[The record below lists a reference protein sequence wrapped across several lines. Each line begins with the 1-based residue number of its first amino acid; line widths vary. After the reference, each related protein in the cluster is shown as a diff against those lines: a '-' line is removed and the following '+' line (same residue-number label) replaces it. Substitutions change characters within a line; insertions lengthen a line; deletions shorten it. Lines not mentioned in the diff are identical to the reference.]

1 MNSTS
6 QANDPNSPEHIRVP
20 SVGIDWYRA
29 APWWRPLVA
38 TLAMSWRLSHLLLC
52 MVGLLATQAYAYTA
66 QFLFAPEQIEGS
78 KWIIGKLPSIEPS
91 ATDGF
96 FLLRPSMSYLEVWSG
111 YLMPLATW
119 IASPTLR
126 GTAYAAAMLLGIAI
140 IWSFV
145 GGCILRRAIVEAG
158 VRIPA
163 PWKDTIRMIRQRWQ
177 SMVWAVTMPFTAA
190 LMLLIL
196 PWGLGWIANIPV
208 AGPWIAGIL
217 MLPFSLLSLAIG
229 WICAIS
235 ILGFPLALAAI
246 VTEKKADAFDGVSRS
261 AAYVFQRPVLL
272 ILLVAVFELIHFG
285 GGGVFSML
293 MTTGH
298 QLVTNALESGAG
310 QTLRPSDGGTT
321 WVFHIVLPLLLTSFS
336 VSFFWCSQAI
346 AYLIIRKDVDHA
358 EYDLVDMDTEP
369 TVRTTAES

>member
-1 MNSTS
+1 M
-6 QANDPNSPEHIRVP
+6 
-20 SVGIDWYRA
+20 
-29 APWWRPLVA
+29 
-38 TLAMSWRLSHLLLC
+38 
-52 MVGLLATQAYAYTA
+52 
-66 QFLFAPEQIEGS
+66 
-78 KWIIGKLPSIEPS
+78 
-91 ATDGF
+91 
-96 FLLRPSMSYLEVWSG
+96 
-111 YLMPLATW
+111 
-119 IASPTLR
+119 
-126 GTAYAAAMLLGIAI
+126 
-140 IWSFV
+140 
-145 GGCILRRAIVEAG
+145 
-158 VRIPA
+158 
-163 PWKDTIRMIRQRWQ
+163 
-177 SMVWAVTMPFTAA
+177 
-190 LMLLIL
+190 
-196 PWGLGWIANIPV
+196 
-208 AGPWIAGIL
+208 
-217 MLPFSLLSLAIG
+217 
-229 WICAIS
+229 
-235 ILGFPLALAAI
+235 
-246 VTEKKADAFDGVSRS
+246 TEKKADAFDGVSRS